1 VHPHYLLWTASPE
14 RHLTDRATMPI
25 QMPDIDEA
33 DAPVPDS
40 PMPEKERWIVA
51 KYVTKVFV
59 KPLDPSL
66 EVWVEATA
74 GSYEVALWSLAT
86 GGAEVLIRSSAAAAA
101 VAATAR
107 LEKGAAATAES
118 AGEEGAAGMPV
129 DGAEQGFAT
138 LLHAAV
144 AGGHVGMLEL
154 LLLNGVAVDTADSKG
169 RSALHW
175 AILHK
180 QDSAALL
187 LLRHGASAAQTDGAG
202 RTALD
207 LAMRR
212 GSIEDEELFLALS
225 AV

>member
-1 VHPHYLLWTASPE
+1 
-14 RHLTDRATMPI
+14 
-25 QMPDIDEA
+25 MPDMDEA
-33 DAPVPDS
+33 DAPAPDS

-66 EVWVEATA
+66 EVWMEATA
-74 GSYEVALWSLAT
+74 GNYEVALWSLAT
-86 GGAEVLIRSSAAAAA
+86 RGSDVCVRSSAAAAA

-107 LEKGAAATAES
+107 LDKRAAARAER
-118 AGEEGAAGMPV
+118 AGEGEAPV
-129 DGAEQGFAT
+129 TPVRGAEQEGFAT

-154 LLLNGVAVDTADSKG
+154 LLLNGVAVDTADSAG
-169 RSALHW
+169 RIALHW
-175 AILHK
+175 AILHT

-187 LLRHGASAAQTDGAG
+187 LLRHGASASRTDAAG
-202 RTALD
+202 STALD